1 MRDII
6 AGVRTVVFM
15 TLLWGVITPVWCI
28 PLLILGRLIPK
39 NKRSFYIVRPYA
51 YIAVQLARFIC
62 GIKYE
67 VIGLENI
74 PKGRGVVISCNH
86 QSTWETF
93 FLQILF
99 TPQTQVIKKSLL
111 NIPLFGWTFRLQ
123 DPIAIDRDA
132 KSKAL
137 KQIISQGTA
146 KIESGVSV
154 TIFPEGT
161 RSPAGVVGDFSPGAA
176 MLAKKANCTLLPVSL
191 NPGEFWRNDSWLK
204 YSGTVTVVI
213 HPEITVENTKAANQ
227 LLEDTVRSGVKILG
241 QKAA

>member
-1 MRDII
+1 MRDIF
-6 AGVRTVVFM
+6 AGIRTVLFM
-15 TLLWGVITPVWCI
+15 TILWAVFTPLWCI
-28 PLLILGRLIPK
+28 PMLIAGMLIPK
-39 NKRSFYIVRPYA
+39 NKRSYLIVRPYA

-67 VIGLENI
+67 VIGRENI
-74 PKGRGVVISCNH
+74 PHGKGVVIACNH

-93 FLQILF
+93 FIQILF

-137 KQIISQGTA
+137 KQIINEGTA
-146 KIESGVSV
+146 KIEAGVSV
-154 TIFPEGT
+154 CIFPEGT
-161 RSPAGVVGDFSPGAA
+161 RSPANVVAEFSPGAA
-176 MLAKKANCTLLPVSL
+176 MLAKKANCTIVPVSL
-191 NPGEFWRNDSWLK
+191 NPGVLWRNDSWLK

-213 HPEITVENTKAANQ
+213 HPEMEVDHTKTSNKI
-227 LLEDTVRSGVKILG
+227 LEETIRSGVKIIPV
-241 QKAA
+241 

>member
-1 MRDII
+1 MSDFI
-6 AGVRTVVFM
+6 AGIRTIIFM
-15 TLLWGVITPVWCI
+15 TLLWGVVTPLWCI
-28 PLLILGRLIPK
+28 PMLIAGRLIPK
-39 NKRSFYIVRPYA
+39 KRRSFYIVRPYA
-51 YIAVQLARFIC
+51 YVAVQLARFVC

-74 PKGRGVVISCNH
+74 PKNRGVVIACNH
-86 QSTWETF
+86 QSAWETF

-137 KQIISQGTA
+137 KQIINEGTA
-146 KIESGVSV
+146 KIAAGVSV
-154 TIFPEGT
+154 SIFPEGT
-161 RSPAGVVGDFSPGAA
+161 RSPVNEVADFSPGAA

-191 NPGEFWRNDSWLK
+191 NPGAFWRNDTWLK
-204 YSGTVTVVI
+204 YPGTVTVVV
-213 HPEITVENTKAANQ
+213 HPEISVENTKATNK
-227 LLEDTVRSGVKILG
+227 LLEDAVRSGVKIIEQG
-241 QKAA
+241 V

>member
-1 MRDII
+1 MRNFI
-6 AGVRTVVFM
+6 AGIRTVVFM
-15 TLLWGVITPVWCI
+15 TLLWGIITPLWCI
-28 PLLILGRLIPK
+28 PMLILGRLIPK
-39 NKRSFYIVRPYA
+39 NKRSNYIVRPYA
-51 YIAVQLARFIC
+51 YVAVQLARFIC

-74 PKGRGVVISCNH
+74 PKNRGVVIACNH

-137 KQIISQGTA
+137 KQIIKEGTA
-146 KIESGVSV
+146 KIAAGVSV
-154 TIFPEGT
+154 SIFPEGT
-161 RSPAGVVGDFSPGAA
+161 RSSVNEVAEFSPGAA
-176 MLAKKANCTLLPVSL
+176 MLAKKANCNLLPVSL
-191 NPGEFWRNDSWLK
+191 NPGVFWRKDTWLK
-204 YSGTVTVVI
+204 YPGTVTVVI
-213 HPEITVENTKAANQ
+213 HPEISVENTKATNKI
-227 LLEDTVRSGVKILG
+227 LEDTVRSGVKIIEQG
-241 QKAA
+241 I

>member
-1 MRDII
+1 
-6 AGVRTVVFM
+6 
-15 TLLWGVITPVWCI
+15 
-28 PLLILGRLIPK
+28 LIFGRLIPK
-39 NKRSFYIVRPYA
+39 AKRSYYIVRPYA
-51 YIAVQLARFIC
+51 YIAVQLARFVC

-67 VIGLENI
+67 VIGLENV
-74 PKGRGVVISCNH
+74 PKNKGVVIACNH

-137 KQIISQGTA
+137 KQIINEGTA
-146 KIESGVSV
+146 KIASGVSV

-161 RSPAGVVGDFSPGAA
+161 RSPAGVVGEFSPGAA
-176 MLAKKANCTLLPVSL
+176 MLAKKANCNLLPVSL
-191 NPGEFWRNDSWLK
+191 NPGAFWRNDTWLK

-213 HPEITVENTKAANQ
+213 HPEITVDNTKATNN
-227 LLEDTVRSGVKILG
+227 LLEETIRSGVKLIEQG
-241 QKAA
+241 A